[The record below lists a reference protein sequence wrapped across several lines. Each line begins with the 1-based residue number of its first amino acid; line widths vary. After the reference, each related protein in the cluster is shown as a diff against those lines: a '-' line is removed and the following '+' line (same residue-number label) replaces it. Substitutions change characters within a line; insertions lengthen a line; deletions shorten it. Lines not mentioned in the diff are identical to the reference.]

1 MAAGK
6 ISKEVLNSSLNAE
19 LSQFAEHLDKN
30 ASLTEKGHVQL
41 SNTPA
46 MDETK
51 AITPRGVA
59 VVVGEFYNSGFN
71 SASARIATDLNAINI
86 SSRYYTYN
94 TTLNKPPN
102 TLHGL
107 VETIINDTQAVQI
120 FYETYLNDRIYFRRK
135 SEGVWKPWVSVVT
148 SSMTWI
154 EATPQ
159 NGWQQHPTT
168 NKLKFTKDDM
178 GFVHLK
184 GELADGSYVSGTVIT
199 TLPQGYRPVS
209 PTTTTGIITHDMSI
223 GTVVISEIGSVRI
236 YNLARSG
243 YLNISTSFYAGV

>member
-1 MAAGK
+1 MTGK
-6 ISKEVLNSSLNAE
+6 ITKEELHASLNTE
-19 LSQFAEHLDKN
+19 LSQFTTHLDKN

-154 EATPQ
+154 EATLQ
-159 NGWQQHPTT
+159 NGWQQQTPS
-168 NKLKFTKDDM
+168 NRRLKFAKDSL
-178 GFVHLK
+178 GFVHLQ
-184 GELADGSYVSGTVIT
+184 GEIVGGISADGTIVSTMPV
-199 TLPQGYRPVS
+199 GYRPS
-209 PTTTTGIITHDMSI
+209 TTIVLS
-223 GTVVISEIGSVRI
+223 SVRTENALIFPMQIDTNGVVLI
-236 YNLARSG
+236 YGLPSTGTLR
-243 YLNISTSFYAGV
+243 LNGSFYAGV